1 MLDKPTPN
9 DRAIWGTA
17 FYAGLRLGELR
28 ALDVENI
35 ELVEG
40 VGDDAMSWGVIH
52 VRENMDKV
60 EGKVAPKSDAGKHDI
75 PVPEQLHKILAPV
88 IADRV
93 GLAFGDSA
101 TRPFSRDV
109 VVGRAEKVWR
119 EAGIDP
125 AQFPNHDPDIH
136 GEDQLRPHEA
146 LHSYKTYLEV
156 TDIRDSR
163 INRYMGHA
171 DHSVQARYSHQL
183 DASYLDDAKTLT
195 EYLRLAEAPSVHQL
209 CISEHQSTAI

>member
-1 MLDKPTPN
+1 VPHASN
-9 DRAIWGTA
+9 DTAELSQITTAGTARNGLNRERGTA

-28 ALDVENI
+28 ALDVKSI
-35 ELVEG
+35 ELYESV
-40 VGDDAMSWGVIH
+40 DADGISWGVIH
-52 VRENMDKV
+52 IRENKV
-60 EGKVAPKSDAGKHDI
+60 EGAVGPKSDAGKRDI
-75 PVPEQLHKILAPV
+75 PVCEQLFKILAPV

-93 GLAFGDSA
+93 GLAFGDSS

-119 EAGIDP
+119 EAGISPDSYV
-125 AQFPNHDPDIH
+125 NHDPDIH
-136 GEDQLRPHEA
+136 GADQLRPHEA
-146 LHSYKTYLEV
+146 RHSYKTYLEA

-183 DASYLDDAKTLT
+183 DASYLDDAKT
-195 EYLRLAEAPSVHQL
+195 
-209 CISEHQSTAI
+209 